1 MVLVLP
7 PACLAT
13 WNVAHRTPTA
23 STLEVPLSSL
33 WPSGVH
39 GTCPL
44 PPILASGSLGD
55 VAPVL
60 VHGYSVLQGSH
71 GLAFRKISESG
82 RVETVFQPDCHH
94 FWRREMVTCRVRSP
108 LHCFYCLGPG
118 WSLLQFLFSGRR
130 RCATAF

>member
-7 PACLAT
+7 PTCLAA
-13 WNVAHRTPTA
+13 WNVAHRTPTV
-23 STLEVPLSSL
+23 STLEVSLSSL
-33 WPSGVH
+33 WPSRVH

-55 VAPVL
+55 VALDL

-82 RVETVFQPDCHH
+82 CVETVFQPDCHH
-94 FWRREMVTCRVRSP
+94 FWRREMVTCCVRSP
-108 LHCFYCLGPG
+108 LHCLYCLGPD
-118 WSLLQFLFSGRR
+118 WSLLQFLFYGRR